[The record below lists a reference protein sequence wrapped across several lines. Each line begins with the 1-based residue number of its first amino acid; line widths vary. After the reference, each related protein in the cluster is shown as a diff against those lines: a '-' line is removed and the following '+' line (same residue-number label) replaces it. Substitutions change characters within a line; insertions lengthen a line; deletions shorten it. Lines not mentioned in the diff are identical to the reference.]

1 MVSNI
6 KIGFATDSMT
16 FTPTEA
22 FSYSNGY
29 DYFFPNGQE
38 LASVIEENT
47 PSIATGFSY
56 GSTPRTNTFKATAS
70 GSMAQ
75 IKVLE
80 KYTHIA
86 VYKDGSLVFCGYNP
100 TFSKTIKK
108 GVGAQGT
115 DESYVVAQMSFSDY
129 SGSLKD
135 VTFSS
140 SEEFDLYYTSSDNI
154 KVCNTSDTSHSLI
167 HILLGY
173 LDPNHRF
180 TVHFGN
186 MPSILANTKVT
197 YFSVTY
203 EDKVLSIIKD
213 VLEQA
218 GLAMYFD
225 RMHIYIIDVLEEL
238 SGTAINIAD
247 IESDAVKKGRSFVEI
262 SIPTILMATARFVT
276 DVTVYDSGEMNV
288 SGDDWYYPAEDTLA
302 EGSFSYSAKEDDE
315 KEKRYF
321 NFREKDFYGEH
332 GLLGY
337 GNDLVYFSRTSTGL
351 KYRVKND
358 SALRRKFR
366 LKQKADVLLFKYA
379 TAFTPTENWNKEE
392 SECDYIYSNEM
403 AQRYANALMYQ
414 KKSQAVYIDFYAD
427 TTSQYPNG
435 YPINSVISLQG
446 TDEVNPLFLITTKT
460 DKLDPFGGY
469 TYRAIPYERGNVQL
483 SSNYVESK
491 EGLPQYDGKFTA
503 YVSRDVIV
511 CHSNH
516 TPKDTTPVQ
525 VVVNIKDRTVVP
537 VLTVNGNEV
546 AIQREK
552 VPVITEGGTEY
563 ADTDNWIYEIEA
575 NLFGYDTCQLQVTV
589 GDESWTSTISK
600 SADTDSVAPPIIVP
614 EGYTLVTQFCYGTEH
629 NPAPRWVEDA
639 SYTLEDASSL
649 VSDIYWVDAVD
660 GVCPLRPRVGM
671 YIWMRQ
677 GIYTSPATEP
687 SSWTVSLYDT
697 PYLQFDFNV
706 SQNTYIKDDRSRQTN
721 DNTIYIYP
729 LLFGYDATSLVVT
742 ASNKTSPLSYDS
754 TNQRYTLIFNRKGA
768 PENGIT
774 ITATLGAM
782 QWSTKLACDNQ
793 TLGPVNL
800 GARTTLPTRIYNGQ
814 DVFDGDYFIPARTFG
829 VGAHR
834 VTPSGNENPSALG
847 WYYYYEDS
855 YFPTADTTVVSG
867 TTYYTV
873 DETYTKGYPY
883 VLDESEW
890 VLMEAVA
897 ENFDQMLS
905 NLATILD
912 NPSAQPDDEGSP
924 LYLWAKN
931 LTALQAII
939 KFLTVGNI
947 TIDRDVTDSNN
958 VTHNFKFL
966 AHTYAEDGTIL
977 TVPVFDI
984 IYDNTKL
991 LTVDVTNGAVSMNNA
1006 NINGKFT
1013 SNGFETQDASSTH
1026 SISNVGVS
1034 TANAFYMYDF
1044 HLSAIESLRDNV
1056 TYIQT
1061 SSSEYSRTFYS
1072 NTSGK
1077 YKNTSYTKIGLAND
1091 PRYTYA
1097 TIQSSMFSTSSP
1109 FSGSVHLLED
1119 YIYLVSCTLG
1129 TCLVYVDSYYDGKE
1143 NTIEGVVKSVASTIL
1158 GNTSGSMQFTAINIA
1173 SELFHYFDISNANL
1187 STVVYNSSSVWSSN
1201 SDDSLYHYNLSSI
1214 NMDSSYCSFTGTV
1227 NINGTTVINTS
1238 TANQYYIKKSSDHI
1252 SIANAS
1258 NVVLYTISEY
1268 NSVSWN
1274 LNISVAG
1281 GVSGI
1286 KAMNVLPYDT
1296 STSKVG
1302 TSALPFAEGNFGK
1315 MTTPNAVITGGTQV
1329 YSSDIRQKVLKDG
1342 FDGFVPVFNTK
1353 NKIEHDSFDSSNK
1366 QLMGLEIGQ
1375 LGICVGKKTRS
1386 LTVTLPSG
1394 SGSYSYSAL
1403 SVNCYYNGAN
1413 GVQVR
1418 SGSSVASGTQVSLG
1432 YSDAGKPYGV
1442 IFIYWRET

>member
-1 MVSNI
+1 
-6 KIGFATDSMT
+6 MT

-135 VTFSS
+135 VTFSG

-186 MPSILANTKVT
+186 MPSILKNTKVT

-276 DVTVYDSGEMNV
+276 DVTVYDSGEMSI

-321 NFREKDFYGEH
+321 NFRERDFYGEH
-332 GLLGY
+332 GLLGF

-469 TYRAIPYERGNVQL
+469 TYRAIPYDRGNVQL

-537 VLTVNGNEV
+537 VLTVNGTEV

-552 VPVITEGGTEY
+552 VPVITQGGTEY

-629 NPAPRWVEDA
+629 NPDPRWVEDA

-660 GVCPLRPRVGM
+660 GECPLRPRVGM

-677 GIYTSPATEP
+677 GVYIAPATQP
-687 SSWTVSLYDT
+687 TDWTVSLYRA
-697 PYLQFDFNV
+697 PYVVFEFNV
-706 SQNTYIKDDRSRQTN
+706 SKRTFVRNLRDDSLVN
-721 DNTIYIYP
+721 NIYIYP
-729 LLFGYDATSLVVT
+729 NIIGYDTSNLVVT
-742 ASNKTSPLSYDS
+742 ASNKTNPLPFDS
-754 TNQRYTLIFNRKGA
+754 TNQRYVLTFNANTA
-768 PENGIT
+768 PKNYIT
-774 ITATLGAM
+774 IQAQLGAER
-782 QWSTKLACDNQ
+782 WSIDIACDDQ
-793 TLGPVNL
+793 TEYGRNYGTVTALPS
-800 GARTTLPTRIYNGQ
+800 GAIA
-814 DVFDGDYFIPARTFG
+814 GDYFVAKEDFSTYVKG
-829 VGAHR
+829 
-834 VTPSGNENPSALG
+834 TPYKLSDNNVWQPM
-847 WYYYYEDS
+847 D
-855 YFPTADTTVVSG
+855 
-867 TTYYTV
+867 
-873 DETYTKGYPY
+873 
-883 VLDESEW
+883 
-890 VLMEAVA
+890 AVA
-897 ENFDQMLS
+897 ENFDAMMNS
-905 NLATILD
+905 LASILND
-912 NPSAQPDDEGSP
+912 PSAQPDVNSSP
-924 LYLWAKN
+924 LYGWFKN
-931 LTALQAII
+931 LTVLNALIQN
-939 KFLTVGNI
+939 LTVRNLHVSDADTNPTFRFRAQAYDSDGNRLTYPIFDVIYNGDTLFSINSQNGEVSMKNATIDGDFTSTGFATSKASDNPI
-947 TIDRDVTDSNN
+947 TI
-958 VTHNFKFL
+958 
-966 AHTYAEDGTIL
+966 
-977 TVPVFDI
+977 
-984 IYDNTKL
+984 
-991 LTVDVTNGAVSMNNA
+991 
-1006 NINGKFT
+1006 
-1013 SNGFETQDASSTH
+1013 SS
-1026 SISNVGVS
+1026 
-1034 TANAFYMYDF
+1034 
-1044 HLSAIESLRDNV
+1044 L
-1056 TYIQT
+1056 
-1061 SSSEYSRTFYS
+1061 
-1072 NTSGK
+1072 
-1077 YKNTSYTKIGLAND
+1077 
-1091 PRYTYA
+1091 
-1097 TIQSSMFSTSSP
+1097 
-1109 FSGSVHLLED
+1109 
-1119 YIYLVSCTLG
+1119 
-1129 TCLVYVDSYYDGKE
+1129 
-1143 NTIEGVVKSVASTIL
+1143 
-1158 GNTSGSMQFTAINIA
+1158 
-1173 SELFHYFDISNANL
+1173 
-1187 STVVYNSSSVWSSN
+1187 SSN
-1201 SDDSLYHYNLSSI
+1201 SLTRYYRAESWCSLARSVVWTASYSTLTLTTTQYNALVSAGMPSSADGWNSSVGSEYAKASI
-1214 NMDSSYCSFTGTV
+1214 SGTFKGQSFSAMYTPSSVSRSMTADWVGVMLNGELWFGQIERHSFENMSEDPTPYSQISTVTYGGGTISYTDYDMGYLL
-1227 NINGTTVINTS
+1227 TS
-1238 TANQYYIKKSSDHI
+1238 AFLASMISTYGLPTSSDLQ
-1252 SIANAS
+1252 
-1258 NVVLYTISEY
+1258 VT
-1268 NSVSWN
+1268 
-1274 LNISVAG
+1274 
-1281 GVSGI
+1281 SG
-1286 KAMNVLPYDT
+1286 
-1296 STSKVG
+1296 
-1302 TSALPFAEGNFGK
+1302 
-1315 MTTPNAVITGGTQV
+1315 
-1329 YSSDIRQKVLKDG
+1329 
-1342 FDGFVPVFNTK
+1342 
-1353 NKIEHDSFDSSNK
+1353 
-1366 QLMGLEIGQ
+1366 
-1375 LGICVGKKTRS
+1375 
-1386 LTVTLPSG
+1386 TVTLNGTNLTPSASSFVYINVTSSTIRIYNTDI
-1394 SGSYSYSAL
+1394 SGNIQNDQTFSAD
-1403 SVNCYYNGAN
+1403 NYYGQNAFAF
-1413 GVQVR
+1413 
-1418 SGSSVASGTQVSLG
+1418 SSVVLASSLVGIKTMNIVPFHDNQFDLGQSQKRFKHGYIDQLTGNVNSASNSGTYNV
-1432 YSDAGKPYGV
+1432 YGAV
-1442 IFIYWRET
+1442 FN